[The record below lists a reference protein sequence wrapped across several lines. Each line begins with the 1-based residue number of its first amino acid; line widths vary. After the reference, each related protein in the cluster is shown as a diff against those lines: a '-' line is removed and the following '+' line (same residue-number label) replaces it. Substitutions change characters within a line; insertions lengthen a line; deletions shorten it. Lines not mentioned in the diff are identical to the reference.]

1 MPRENKVSERHV
13 IEAFHVLA
21 RESLS
26 EAQQDGLI
34 DDAFLQEATAE
45 ELQVLGPA
53 CKQCETMLCRNELQ
67 LSFVPD
73 TPVTLLFA

>member
-1 MPRENKVSERHV
+1 MAQENKVSERHV

-26 EAQQDGLI
+26 EARQDGLI

-53 CKQCETMLCRNELQ
+53 CKPCDNAIPE
-67 LSFVPD
+67 
-73 TPVTLLFA
+73 

>member
-1 MPRENKVSERHV
+1 MNDSGKVSEAHV

-26 EAQQDGLI
+26 EARIDGLI
-34 DDAFLQEATAE
+34 DDAFLQEATVE

-53 CKQCETMLCRNELQ
+53 CQY
-67 LSFVPD
+67 
-73 TPVTLLFA
+73 

>member
-1 MPRENKVSERHV
+1 MNQEAQNKVSEQYV

-45 ELQVLGPA
+45 ELQILGPA
-53 CKQCETMLCRNELQ
+53 RKLECSRNILD
-67 LSFVPD
+67 S
-73 TPVTLLFA
+73 